1 MLQSI
6 RLYGPGTPSS
16 ERVLNA
22 NAERTSFGQTD
33 RTQHGHARKRERG
46 KRRGGEAAAG
56 RRWRGARSQLLCL
69 RAHLFQVALTS
80 KPHEPSGV
88 HHSPRTPLPPRR
100 SILSLPFNILS
111 AILGLVAG
119 CTAKS
124 STPDYGSARAL
135 SIATAVFSG
144 IVCAM
149 YLIAAILFFT
159 DLGTFFMIS
168 ALLGSL
174 EALGGHTSTK
184 VAPSNATIASACAYG
199 CPSYWIGDGIC
210 DSECYTPSCAYD
222 AGDCDGHGGGGYYQ
236 EHYVGT

>member
-1 MLQSI
+1 
-6 RLYGPGTPSS
+6 
-16 ERVLNA
+16 
-22 NAERTSFGQTD
+22 
-33 RTQHGHARKRERG
+33 
-46 KRRGGEAAAG
+46 
-56 RRWRGARSQLLCL
+56 
-69 RAHLFQVALTS
+69 
-80 KPHEPSGV
+80 
-88 HHSPRTPLPPRR
+88 
-100 SILSLPFNILS
+100 
-111 AILGLVAG
+111 
-119 CTAKS
+119 
-124 STPDYGSARAL
+124 L

-184 VAPSNATIASACAYG
+184 VAPSNATIASTCAYG